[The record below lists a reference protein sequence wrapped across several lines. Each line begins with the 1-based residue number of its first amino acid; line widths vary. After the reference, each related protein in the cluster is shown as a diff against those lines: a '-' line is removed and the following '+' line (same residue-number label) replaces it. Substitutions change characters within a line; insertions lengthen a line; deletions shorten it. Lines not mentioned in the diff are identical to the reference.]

1 MLPILSISVVLYHND
16 PQELKELVANILNS
30 SIRIKLY
37 LVDNSSTDQ
46 LNMKHQ
52 GGDVEYIHN
61 GKNIG
66 YGAGHNIAIRLSL
79 ESGFKYHLVMNPD
92 ISFGPLTLEKIYA
105 FMEEHPEVGQLMPRI
120 LYVDGTIQPL
130 CKLLPT
136 PFDLIGRR
144 FFKNAEWAKRRNQKY
159 ELEGFNY
166 DKIINTP
173 SLSGC
178 FMFLRNDVLKKSGL
192 FDQRYFMY
200 LEDYDLT
207 RRIHQHSETIFYPG
221 AEVLHGYKKESY
233 VNKTL
238 LKYHIASAIKY
249 FNKWG
254 WILDTERTHLN
265 RRTSKQIQ

>member
-1 MLPILSISVVLYHND
+1 MRLLLSVSVVLYHND
-16 PQELKELVANILNS
+16 PQELKDLIANISNNS
-30 SIRIKLY
+30 IPTKLY
-37 LVDNSSTDQ
+37 LIDNSSTDE
-46 LNMKHQ
+46 LGKIHH
-52 GGDVEYIHN
+52 GDDIEYIYN
-61 GKNIG
+61 GKNLG
-66 YGAGHNIAIRLSL
+66 YGAGHNIAIRLSQ

-92 ISFGPLTLEKIYA
+92 ISFGPLTLQKIHA
-105 FMEEHPEVGQLMPRI
+105 FMEGHPEVGQLMPKI
-120 LYVDGTIQPL
+120 LYLDGTIQPL

-166 DKIINTP
+166 DKIINSP

-207 RRIHQHSETIFYPG
+207 RRIHQHSETVFYPE

-238 LKYHIASAIKY
+238 LKYHIVSAIKY

-254 WILDTERTHLN
+254 WVWDIERKRLN
-265 RRTSKQIQ
+265 QQTSNQIT